1 MSSPAKDAETTKRF
15 IAQCMEECRAM
26 KEKHDQLP
34 AAAYNN
40 DVAYRGLVTELL
52 DAKNQAL
59 AKMDHLLACH
69 KDLEKNYAAKPMRMC
84 FRDHMGGLVQKL
96 NITPDT
102 KEALRL
108 CKLFGLLVHGV
119 AERNE
124 LGEPPLITAI
134 ADGVTD
140 DKLELLL
147 QAGCDVNESM
157 DYPGVL
163 RKGMTPMLTASLYG
177 RTSMLCI
184 LAGRGGDVAA
194 ANSTG
199 GCCVSFAACYGHVT
213 TVEALGR
220 LGADLNK
227 ADDTGST
234 PLFMAAQN
242 GHVSVVE
249 ALGRLGADLNM
260 AADTGVTPLWFA
272 AQEGHAPTVQALLR
286 LGADPTIAWRGR
298 TPMDVAVSEQHVSV
312 VEVFSAAKIE
322 PTTHKR

>member
-1 MSSPAKDAETTKRF
+1 MSSPAKDAEAIKRF
-15 IAQCMEECRAM
+15 VAQCMEECRAVQ
-26 KEKHDQLP
+26 EKHDQL
-34 AAAYNN
+34 AAAEYNN
-40 DVAYRGLVTELL
+40 DAVYRGLVTELL
-52 DAKNQAL
+52 DMKKFAV
-59 AKMDHLLACH
+59 AKMEYLLAFAD
-69 KDLEKNYAAKPMRMC
+69 DLDDPYVTKPMRMC

-96 NITPDT
+96 NTAPDT

-108 CKLFGLLVHGV
+108 CKLFGLLIHGV

-199 GCCVSFAACYGHVT
+199 GSCVSYAASYGHVD
-213 TVEALGR
+213 TVEAL
-220 LGADLNK
+220 
-227 ADDTGST
+227 
-234 PLFMAAQN
+234 
-242 GHVSVVE
+242 
-249 ALGRLGADLNM
+249 
-260 AADTGVTPLWFA
+260 
-272 AQEGHAPTVQALLR
+272 
-286 LGADPTIAWRGR
+286 
-298 TPMDVAVSEQHVSV
+298 
-312 VEVFSAAKIE
+312 
-322 PTTHKR
+322 